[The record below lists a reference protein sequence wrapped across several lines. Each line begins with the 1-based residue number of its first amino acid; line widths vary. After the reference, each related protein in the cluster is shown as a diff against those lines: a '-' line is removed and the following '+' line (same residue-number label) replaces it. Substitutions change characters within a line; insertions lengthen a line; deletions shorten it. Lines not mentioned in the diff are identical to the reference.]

1 MSYEYNNKVRVA
13 NPRSSTS
20 ANPREIFEDISTDI
34 RELNYEQTP
43 LLTLASVLLKRGA
56 KPKGTKIVQRE
67 YHNWQSLDKITT
79 ATMGDATGESWVR
92 YALIELAGLTR
103 PETKA
108 SMIWQPQDKFYIHG
122 TEDVVEVVMTPSAV
136 KYLEDNQTHP
146 ELVPDSVAGT
156 GVTGTAMVSTC
167 KTGCIV
173 VKNIRPYALKKLT
186 TNYVEFIGH
195 ALKESQDIESIGQQ
209 FDIMYNCNFVEHQ
222 EAVVTMTEDQYKWIQ
237 TKLSKPDWDWQV
249 EKSWQKFKD
258 AIEKNMFF
266 GKRSIDGN
274 GSRTELHM
282 NGFMN
287 TVKTNVAYYNPW
299 QVTDYETMIAS
310 FLTDKG
316 FRYGNRKK
324 FGLIGQNLL
333 KNFNLSFKDYRRTSS
348 INPKEIGGMAGLN
361 IESYMIPGGMYIN
374 LLMANNLF
382 KPQTPMTDWL
392 AIIDPEQQ
400 ELRVVKDFETKDYT
414 LPTQRDKKMMI
425 EWQGSIAFH
434 LEQHH
439 ALLKTYNTNGFI

>member
-1 MSYEYNNKVRVA
+1 
-13 NPRSSTS
+13 
-20 ANPREIFEDISTDI
+20 
-34 RELNYEQTP
+34 
-43 LLTLASVLLKRGA
+43 
-56 KPKGTKIVQRE
+56 
-67 YHNWQSLDKITT
+67 
-79 ATMGDATGESWVR
+79 
-92 YALIELAGLTR
+92 
-103 PETKA
+103 
-108 SMIWQPQDKFYIHG
+108 MIWQPQDKFYIHG
-122 TEDVVEVVMTPSAV
+122 TEDVVEVIMTPSSV
-136 KYLEDNQTHP
+136 KYLEDNQTRP

-156 GVTGTAMVSTC
+156 GVTGTAMVGTC
-167 KTGCIV
+167 KEGCIV

-237 TKLSKPDWDWQV
+237 TKLTKPDWDWQV

-266 GKRSIDGN
+266 GKRSIDSN

-287 TVKTNVAYYNPW
+287 TIKTNVAYYNPW

-348 INPKEIGGMAGLN
+348 LNPKEIGGMAGLN
-361 IESYMIPGGMYIN
+361 IDSYMIPGGMYIN
-374 LLMANNLF
+374 LLLANNLF
-382 KPQTPMTDWL
+382 KPQTEMTNWL

>member
-1 MSYEYNNKVRVA
+1 LSYEYNNKVRSA

-20 ANPREIFEDISTDI
+20 ANPREVFEDISSDI
-34 RELNYEQTP
+34 RELNYQHTP
-43 LLTLASVLLKRGA
+43 LLTLTSAILKRGA

-79 ATMGDATGESWVR
+79 ATMGEDTGAPWVR

-122 TEDVVEVVMTPSAV
+122 TEDVVEVVMTPNAV
-136 KYLEDNQTHP
+136 NYFEDGQTKP

-156 GVTGTAMVSTC
+156 GVTGTAMVSAC
-167 KTGCIV
+167 KEGCIV
-173 VKNIRPYALKKLT
+173 VKNIRPYSLKKLT
-186 TNYVEFIGH
+186 NNYVEFIGH

-222 EAVVTMTEDQYKWIQ
+222 EAVVTMTEDQYTWIQ

-249 EKSWQKFKD
+249 EKSWQKFKN
-258 AIEKNMFF
+258 AVEMNMFF
-266 GKRSIDGN
+266 GKRSIESE
-274 GSRTELHM
+274 GSRTKLNM

-299 QVTDYETMIAS
+299 QVTDYEMMIQS
-310 FLTDKG
+310 FLIDKG
-316 FRYGNRKK
+316 FRYGESKK
-324 FGLIGQNLL
+324 IGLIGQNLN
-333 KNFNLSFKDYRRTSS
+333 KQFSNSFKDYRKTQGISPKDVGTS
-348 INPKEIGGMAGLN
+348 AGLN
-361 IESYMIPGGMYIN
+361 IESYLIPGGMSIG
-374 LLMANNLF
+374 LMQANNLF
-382 KPQTPMTDWL
+382 KPQTPMSDWL

-400 ELRVVKDFETKDYT
+400 ELRVVKDFATRDYS